1 MPKCPKSLLQQRS
14 NGRCAHHI
22 EADVYQPAM
31 KDAACEDAIILV
43 IVKHI
48 PRTKGEVLE
57 VEVENGLQEEYSNAK
72 SNNESIRQRD

>member
-1 MPKCPKSLLQQRS
+1 
-14 NGRCAHHI
+14 
-22 EADVYQPAM
+22 M

-48 PRTKGEVLE
+48 SRTKGEVLE

-72 SNNESIRQRD
+72 SNNESIGQRD